1 MAAEVVK
8 ALGIVLRQPVVLAV
22 AGRTDRGVHA
32 LGQVASYEGP
42 LPNLRSVNA
51 VLPRE
56 IVVLRA
62 DEMPPGF
69 SARHD
74 ARTRRYTYRVL
85 ARQTPSAFERG
96 RALWWPHRV
105 DFAALEACAQALQG
119 RHDFTA
125 FTPKETYHRRF
136 TRDVRTAVWRR
147 EGDLVTLEIEADSFM
162 RNMNRILV
170 GTMLEVAE
178 GRRTLEDFVALLE
191 GAPRSAAGNTAPPYG
206 LYLTSVSYCP
216 RRAPGP
222 CRSAWR
228 RRARRRPRAA
238 GRPPS
243 RSPSRR

>member
-1 MAAEVVK
+1 LEYDGGPFAGWAEQPGLRTVAAEVVK
-8 ALGIVLRQPVVLAV
+8 ALGIVLRQPVDPLIV

-32 LGQVASYEGP
+32 LGQVASYAGP

-51 VLPRE
+51 LLPRE

-62 DEMPPGF
+62 EEMAPGF

-74 ARTRRYTYRVL
+74 AQSRSYVYRVL
-85 ARQTPSAFERG
+85 ARRTPSAFERG

-105 DFAALEACAQALQG
+105 DFEALEACAAALLG

-136 TRDVRTAVWRR
+136 VRDIYTAVWRR
-147 EGDLVTLEIEADSFM
+147 EDDVLTFHIEADSFM

-178 GRRTLEDFVALLE
+178 GRRTLENFIALLD
-191 GAPRSAAGNTAPPYG
+191 GAPRKEAGNTAPPYG
-206 LYLTSVSYCP
+206 LYLQSVSYSP
-216 RRAPGP
+216 R
-222 CRSAWR
+222 
-228 RRARRRPRAA
+228 
-238 GRPPS
+238 
-243 RSPSRR
+243 